1 METFSELGNAKKW
14 GEVWGEGNNHEPSMK
29 CNLDVSIY
37 K

>member
-29 CNLDVSIY
+29 WEIKY
-37 K
+37 I